1 MPTLTLVTERTPVK
15 AYEVRTLGVNIGR
28 PKRIMEIEPATVPLP
43 EPAMPMPEPGP
54 APVEP
59 MPVELPVEPPGS

>member
-1 MPTLTLVTERTPVK
+1 
-15 AYEVRTLGVNIGR
+15 VNIGR
-28 PKRIMEIEPATVPLP
+28 PRRIIEIEPTTVPLP

-59 MPVELPVEPPGS
+59 MPIEQPVEPPGP